1 MKNSIQIES
10 IGEFTKLAK
19 EFATKLKPGSI
30 LLLSGAMGAGK
41 TLWVRSVVEALGGK
55 WVSSPSF
62 AVIQRYDT
70 KIGGIDHVDLFRL
83 KNDADLESTGF
94 WDLFDD
100 RKNIVFIE
108 WADRFSDKVW
118 PTGFGL
124 WSVEIEIKGATSS
137 ERIVTVREP

>member
-1 MKNSIQIES
+1 MKSTETS
-10 IGEFTKLAK
+10 TVEDFAKLARD
-19 EFATKLKPGSI
+19 FAKKLKPGSI
-30 LLLSGAMGAGK
+30 LLLEGPMGAGK

-100 RKNIVFIE
+100 SRNIIFIE
-108 WADRFSDKVW
+108 WADRLAKEVW
-118 PTGFGL
+118 PAGFGL
-124 WSVEIEIKGATSS
+124 WSVEIKITGSTSS